1 MTKQLTVALIATL
14 LPLAAT
20 AQQDNLTQE
29 MSDLAAEIR
38 IDMAMHKCKDHKDKL
53 ACQGGRMI
61 AETAC
66 TMTDYPHACI
76 MAEEFLVQEDKLN
89 QNADQ

>member
-1 MTKQLTVALIATL
+1 MIKQLTTVLMATL

-20 AQQDNLTQE
+20 AQQDDLAQDL
-29 MSDLAAEIR
+29 SDLTAETR
-38 IDMAMHKCKDHKDKL
+38 IGMAMHQCKDHKDKI

-66 TMTDYPHACI
+66 TMTDNSHACL
-76 MAEEFLVQEDKLN
+76 MAEEFLIQEDKLN
-89 QNADQ
+89 QHADQ